1 MCESVEA
8 IHLIAGHQL
17 MIGCDNNFPNSGRN
31 PALADDNEFIVL
43 DVPGLKSLPCP
54 SRGHTW

>member
-17 MIGCDNNFPNSGRN
+17 MIGCDNNVPDSGRN
-31 PALADDNEFIVL
+31 PALADDNEFIVV
-43 DVPGLKSLPCP
+43 DVPGLKSLP
-54 SRGHTW
+54 